1 MIYVFISASGDGSVL
16 LCLWASWLCD
26 SQCCVLSCI
35 LPVHMHL
42 QLCCWECCAVPLGQL
57 CLEKVIYVVEA
68 VLVYFS
74 VLILS
79 HIKMQHWCWECLLC
93 LWAGCVCIL
102 CAFQFCLVDFA
113 FFPFIILLFLFPTV
127 FLFRMYMLLL
137 WGVYEVVIFKPT

>member
-1 MIYVFISASGDGSVL
+1 MCSSVPLVMGVFCCASGPAG
-16 LCLWASWLCD
+16 
-26 SQCCVLSCI
+26 CVIHSAVFFPVFFLSI
-35 LPVHMHL
+35 MHL

-102 CAFQFCLVDFA
+102 CAFQFCIVDFA